1 MQRFL
6 KPASGSTSAVLPV
19 SVQADRPDTEAVSA
33 EQPGLQ
39 LQSIGDVKRWLAKEP
54 IASCSSADMQ
64 RIREAAAVLVH
75 GKPRQEDVQP
85 LQSKWRVARERNKKK
100 DRCQKLWTS
109 SETKSS
115 KQHSSCK

>member
-6 KPASGSTSAVLPV
+6 KPASGSISAVLPV

-54 IASCSSADMQ
+54 IASCSTADTQ
-64 RIREAAAVLVH
+64 RIREEAAVLSH
-75 GKPRQEDVQP
+75 RKPRQEDVQP
-85 LQSKWRVARERNKKK
+85 LQNKWRVAQQKNKKNE
-100 DRCQKLWTS
+100 DCAPYAPIHNIL
-109 SETKSS
+109 
-115 KQHSSCK
+115 